1 MNLFERIKNSWEA
14 FSNRDPTRKQ
24 YGPIYSYRPD
34 RIRFTRG
41 NERTIITSIYNRLA
55 LDVSAQ
61 KIVHCRTEGG
71 RYIDTIPSG
80 LNECLTTEANIDQ
93 TARAFIQDVAMSLF
107 DEGTIAIVPVDTTS
121 DPTLSASYDILS
133 MRTAKIVD
141 WSPTSVKCQIYN
153 EKTMLKEDVWLL
165 KKNVAIIENPM
176 YAIMNEPSSTMQRL
190 IKKLNLLDDV
200 DEQSSSGKLDL
211 LIQLPYSVKTEQKR
225 KMADDRRVEIE
236 RQLVDSKYGIGYIDG
251 TEKITQLNRPV
262 ENNLMS
268 QIEFL
273 TSTLYTQLGLTET
286 IMNGTADEA
295 TMLNYFE
302 RTIDP
307 ILSAIID
314 EMRRKFLTKTARTQ
328 GQSIKYFR
336 DPFKLVP
343 VSKISEIA
351 DKFTRNEIMT
361 ANDILQIIGMPRSND
376 PKADQ
381 LYNANINQKQN
392 GGNENEQ

>member
-1 MNLFERIKNSWEA
+1 MNLFERIKNGWEA
-14 FSNRDPTRKQ
+14 FSNRDPTHRQ
-24 YGPIYSYRPD
+24 YGPVYSYRPD

-41 NERTIITSIYNRLA
+41 NERTIITAIYNRLA

-61 KIVHCRTEGG
+61 KIVHCRTEKD
-71 RYIDTIPSG
+71 RYIETINSG

-107 DEGTIAIVPVDTTS
+107 DEGTVAIVPVDTTS
-121 DPTLSASYDILS
+121 DPTISASYDILS

-153 EKTMLKEDVWLL
+153 EAKMIKEDVWLL

-225 KMADDRRVEIE
+225 KMADDRRIEIE

-343 VSKISEIA
+343 LSKISEIA

-381 LYNANINQKQN
+381 LYNANINQNQN
-392 GGNENEQ
+392 GGNKNEQ

>member
-1 MNLFERIKNSWEA
+1 MNLFERIKNGWDA
-14 FSNRDPTRKQ
+14 FSNRDPTRRQ
-24 YGPIYSYRPD
+24 YGPVYSYRPD

-61 KIVHCRTEGG
+61 KIVHCRTEKD
-71 RYIDTIPSG
+71 RYIETINSG

-93 TARAFIQDVAMSLF
+93 TSRAFIQDVAMSLF
-107 DEGTIAIVPVDTTS
+107 DEGTVAIVPIDTTS

-153 EKTMLKEDVWLL
+153 EAKMLKEDVWLL

-343 VSKISEIA
+343 LSKISEIA

-381 LYNANINQKQN
+381 LYNANINQNQN
-392 GGNENEQ
+392 GGKENEQ

>member
-1 MNLFERIKNSWEA
+1 MNLFERIKNGWEA
-14 FSNRDPTRKQ
+14 FSNRDPTRRP
-24 YGPIYSYRPD
+24 YGPMYSYRPD

-61 KIVHCRTEGG
+61 NIVHCRTEKD
-71 RYIDTIPSG
+71 RYIDTITSG
-80 LNECLTTEANIDQ
+80 LNECLTIEANIDQ

-121 DPTLSASYDILS
+121 DPTLSSSYDILS

-343 VSKISEIA
+343 LSKISEIA

-381 LYNANINQKQN
+381 LYNANINQNQN

>member
-1 MNLFERIKNSWEA
+1 MNLFDRIKNSWEA

-121 DPTLSASYDILS
+121 DPTLSSSYDILS

-302 RTIDP
+302 RTVDP

-343 VSKISEIA
+343 LSKISEIA

-381 LYNANINQKQN
+381 LYNANINQNQN
-392 GGNENEQ
+392 GGNKNEQ

>member
-121 DPTLSASYDILS
+121 DPTLSSSYDILS

-343 VSKISEIA
+343 LSKISEIA

>member
-343 VSKISEIA
+343 LSKISEIA

-381 LYNANINQKQN
+381 LYNANINQNQN

>member
-1 MNLFERIKNSWEA
+1 
-14 FSNRDPTRKQ
+14 
-24 YGPIYSYRPD
+24 
-34 RIRFTRG
+34 
-41 NERTIITSIYNRLA
+41 
-55 LDVSAQ
+55 
-61 KIVHCRTEGG
+61 
-71 RYIDTIPSG
+71 
-80 LNECLTTEANIDQ
+80 
-93 TARAFIQDVAMSLF
+93 
-107 DEGTIAIVPVDTTS
+107 
-121 DPTLSASYDILS
+121 
-133 MRTAKIVD
+133 
-141 WSPTSVKCQIYN
+141 
-153 EKTMLKEDVWLL
+153 MLKEDVWLL

-307 ILSAIID
+307 ILATIID
-314 EMRRKFLTKTARTQ
+314 EMKRKFLTKTARTQ
-328 GQSIKYFR
+328 GQSIMYFR

-343 VSKISEIA
+343 LSKMAEVA

-361 ANDILQIIGMPRSND
+361 ANDIRQIIGMPRSND

-381 LYNANINQKQN
+381 LYNANINQNQN
-392 GGNENEQ
+392 GGKENEQ

>member
-71 RYIDTIPSG
+71 RYIDTITSG
-80 LNECLTTEANIDQ
+80 LNECLTIEANIDQ

-121 DPTLSASYDILS
+121 DPTLSSSYDILS

-343 VSKISEIA
+343 LSKISEIA

-381 LYNANINQKQN
+381 LYNANINQNQN

>member
-71 RYIDTIPSG
+71 RYIDTITSG

-121 DPTLSASYDILS
+121 DPTLSSSYDILS

-343 VSKISEIA
+343 LSKISEIA

-381 LYNANINQKQN
+381 LYNANINQNQN

>member
-61 KIVHCRTEGG
+61 KIVHCRTEKD

-121 DPTLSASYDILS
+121 DPTLSSSYDILS

-343 VSKISEIA
+343 LSKISEIA

-381 LYNANINQKQN
+381 LYNANINQNQN

>member
-121 DPTLSASYDILS
+121 DPTLSSSYDILS

-343 VSKISEIA
+343 LSKISEIA

-381 LYNANINQKQN
+381 LYNANINQNQN

>member
-1 MNLFERIKNSWEA
+1 
-14 FSNRDPTRKQ
+14 
-24 YGPIYSYRPD
+24 
-34 RIRFTRG
+34 
-41 NERTIITSIYNRLA
+41 
-55 LDVSAQ
+55 
-61 KIVHCRTEGG
+61 
-71 RYIDTIPSG
+71 
-80 LNECLTTEANIDQ
+80 
-93 TARAFIQDVAMSLF
+93 
-107 DEGTIAIVPVDTTS
+107 
-121 DPTLSASYDILS
+121 
-133 MRTAKIVD
+133 
-141 WSPTSVKCQIYN
+141 
-153 EKTMLKEDVWLL
+153 
-165 KKNVAIIENPM
+165 
-176 YAIMNEPSSTMQRL
+176 MNEPSSTMQRL

-343 VSKISEIA
+343 LSKISEIA

-381 LYNANINQKQN
+381 LYNANINQNQN